1 MKGEVSVEV
10 IAVLGASHEDCD
22 KHVLNCLP
30 AHRGQLVVVS
40 RDEDNNSWDPRFK
53 SIYDQIPDEPSTE
66 AKFTQPTSAIIR
78 VGYRDMLDAY
88 RNSANEVELKE
99 ALDAKLS

>member
-1 MKGEVSVEV
+1 MKGETSLEV
-10 IAVLGASHEDCD
+10 IAVVGASHEDCD

-30 AHRGQLVVVS
+30 AHKGQLVVVS
-40 RDEDNNSWDPRFK
+40 RDEDNTPWDPRFK
-53 SIYDQIPDEPSTE
+53 SIYDQVPDEPSTE

-78 VGYRDMLDAY
+78 VGYHDVLDAF
-88 RNSANEVELKE
+88 RNAANQAELKE

>member
-1 MKGEVSVEV
+1 MKGETSLEV
-10 IAVLGASHEDCD
+10 IAVMGASHEDCD

-30 AHRGQLVVVS
+30 AHKGQLVVIS
-40 RDEDNNSWDPRFK
+40 RDEDNTPWDPRFT
-53 SIYDQIPDEPSTE
+53 SIYDQVPDEPSTE

-78 VGYRDMLDAY
+78 VGYHDMLDAY
-88 RNSANEVELKE
+88 RNAANQAELKE